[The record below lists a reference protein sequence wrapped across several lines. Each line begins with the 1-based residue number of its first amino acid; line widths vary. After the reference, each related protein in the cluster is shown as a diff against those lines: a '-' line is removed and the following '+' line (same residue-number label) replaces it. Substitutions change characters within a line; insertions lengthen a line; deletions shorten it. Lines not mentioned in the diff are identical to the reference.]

1 MGRFFTVIFL
11 SLFTLQVLPQT
22 VLKGRSESK
31 PVSIT
36 KDPSGTSGIAAV
48 IKGRS
53 NDVFVDI
60 KQEVAIKPPQLQAE
74 NLYFVDT
81 DGNNFIN
88 ANENS
93 KIFFTIKN
101 TGEGQALN
109 LEAKITEANRVNGL
123 SYPTQALGSLQP
135 GEVKTVEMPVNSNL
149 NTTNSTASF
158 NISVTETNG
167 FGIDVG
173 NMVIQTKAL
182 VSPLVTIAEIDYGGT
197 PVRKNEK
204 FDVRVVVQN
213 TGQGSAENVNLSL
226 SLVANVFLTNGN
238 TSFQIGNLAPGE
250 TREVRYTLIT
260 NNNYTLSKIVIPFV
274 LTEKY
279 GKYTDN
285 GKSPAT
291 IPVDMQ
297 LTANKQVVVQGE
309 QRAVP
314 ETRMVATAPTAASFT
329 SDVDK
334 DIPVVTSKNQ
344 NKVALIIGNEDYSKA
359 YNAESNVDYAG
370 NDAKIFAEYAKKVLG
385 IQEKF
390 VLLSVDATYM
400 VMKSQVQR
408 AIDIAKVI
416 GPSAEIFFY
425 YAGHGFP
432 DQATKIPYLIP
443 VDVSASNLTSAIKLA
458 DIYAQLGSSGAGR
471 ITVFLDACFSG
482 GGRDMGPVN
491 ARSVRMA
498 PSTEENMV
506 TGNMVVFTAST
517 GEQTAQALNR
527 QQHGLFTYYLLKK
540 LKETSGNITYGDL
553 FEYILKNVQLDAL
566 TENNKPQVPVFLSS
580 NLVDDKWRSWKIR

>member
-1 MGRFFTVIFL
+1 MGKFFTVIFL
-11 SLFTLQVLPQT
+11 SLFTLQVFPQT

-31 PVSIT
+31 LVSIT
-36 KDPSGTSGIAAV
+36 KDLSGTSGIAAV

-53 NDVFVDI
+53 NEVYVDI

-101 TGEGQALN
+101 TGEGQAYN
-109 LEAKITEANRVNGL
+109 LEAKVTEANRVNGL
-123 SYPTQALGSLQP
+123 SYPSQALGNLQP
-135 GEVKTVEMPVNSNL
+135 GEVKTVEMPVTSNL

-182 VSPLVTIAEIDYGGT
+182 VAPLVTIAEIDYGGT

-204 FDVRVVVQN
+204 FDVRVIVQN
-213 TGQGSAENVNLSL
+213 TGQGNAENVNLSL

-238 TSFQIGNLAPGE
+238 TSFEIGNLAPGE
-250 TREVRYTLIT
+250 TREVKYTLIT

-291 IPVDMQ
+291 IPVDLQ

-309 QRAVP
+309 QRA
-314 ETRMVATAPTAASFT
+314 AP
-329 SDVDK
+329 
-334 DIPVVTSKNQ
+334 
-344 NKVALIIGNEDYSKA
+344 
-359 YNAESNVDYAG
+359 
-370 NDAKIFAEYAKKVLG
+370 
-385 IQEKF
+385 
-390 VLLSVDATYM
+390 
-400 VMKSQVQR
+400 
-408 AIDIAKVI
+408 
-416 GPSAEIFFY
+416 
-425 YAGHGFP
+425 
-432 DQATKIPYLIP
+432 
-443 VDVSASNLTSAIKLA
+443 
-458 DIYAQLGSSGAGR
+458 
-471 ITVFLDACFSG
+471 
-482 GGRDMGPVN
+482 
-491 ARSVRMA
+491 
-498 PSTEENMV
+498 
-506 TGNMVVFTAST
+506 
-517 GEQTAQALNR
+517 
-527 QQHGLFTYYLLKK
+527 
-540 LKETSGNITYGDL
+540 
-553 FEYILKNVQLDAL
+553 
-566 TENNKPQVPVFLSS
+566 
-580 NLVDDKWRSWKIR
+580 